1 MTEDEY
7 KELKA
12 TIDRLTEQ
20 EKRLK
25 AHAGNAEDPFTPT
38 VIGIIDLLAA
48 AKKRLSDR
56 IDGPR
61 PPLNE

>member
-7 KELKA
+7 NQLRA
-12 TIDRLTEQ
+12 TIERIAEQ
-20 EKRLK
+20 EKTLK
-25 AHAGNAEDPFTPT
+25 AHAQDAEDSFTPT
-38 VIGIIDLLAA
+38 VNGIIELLGA

-56 IDGPR
+56 IDGQR